1 MRLSISV
8 NGSAPM
14 TASLAGPGY
23 LNAHLTMA
31 DRPKENDHGRT
42 VRAVGIETRETET
55 IYMKWPQLDLQV
67 GDVVKVQIL
76 PEGEGDAPK
85 ERKTSSE
92 APFNL
97 LSSMELAKEV
107 VHAVSEFEK
116 NLMQLLQKAR
126 ETEPAEDSKTFE
138 RACGSVAFELGE
150 NLLYP
155 IYRRHKELIPEDL
168 KGELL

>member
-1 MRLSISV
+1 
-8 NGSAPM
+8 
-14 TASLAGPGY
+14 
-23 LNAHLTMA
+23 MA
-31 DRPKENDHGRT
+31 DRLKENDNGRR

-67 GDVVKVQIL
+67 GDVVEVRIL

-92 APFNL
+92 APSNL
-97 LSSMELAKEV
+97 LSSVELATEV
-107 VHAVSEFEK
+107 VRAVSEFEK
-116 NLMQLLQKAR
+116 KLMQLLEKAK
-126 ETEPAEDSKTFE
+126 ETEPAEDSKKLE

>member
-1 MRLSISV
+1 MRLSISL
-8 NGSAPM
+8 NGSAPI

-23 LNAHLTMA
+23 LSAHLTMA
-31 DRPKENDHGRT
+31 DRLRENDHGRT
-42 VRAVGIETRETET
+42 VRAIGIETRETET
-55 IYMKWPQLDLQV
+55 IYTKWPQLDLQV
-67 GDVVKVQIL
+67 EDIVEVRIL
-76 PEGEGDAPK
+76 PEGDGDALK

-97 LSSMELAKEV
+97 LSGVELANEV

-116 NLMQLLQKAR
+116 NLMQLLEKAKK
-126 ETEPAEDSKTFE
+126 TEPAEDYKEFQ

-155 IYRRHKELIPEDL
+155 IYRRHKKLIPEDL

>member
-1 MRLSISV
+1 
-8 NGSAPM
+8 
-14 TASLAGPGY
+14 
-23 LNAHLTMA
+23 MA
-31 DRPKENDHGRT
+31 DRPKENEHRRT

-67 GDVVKVQIL
+67 GDIVEVQIL
-76 PEGEGDAPK
+76 PEGEEDAPK
-85 ERKTSSE
+85 ERKASSE

-97 LSSMELAKEV
+97 LASMGLAKEV
-107 VHAVSEFEK
+107 VDAISEFEK
-116 NLMQLLQKAR
+116 NLMQLLGKAK
-126 ETEPAEDSKTFE
+126 ETEPAEDSRKFE

-155 IYRRHKELIPEDL
+155 IYRRHKELIPENL

>member
-8 NGSAPM
+8 NGSAPI

-23 LNAHLTMA
+23 LNTHLTMV

-42 VRAVGIETRETET
+42 VRAVGIETKETET
-55 IYMKWPQLDLQV
+55 IYMKWPQLDLQI
-67 GDVVKVQIL
+67 GDIVEVRIL

-97 LSSMELAKEV
+97 LSSIDLAKKV
-107 VHAVSEFEK
+107 IQAVSGFEK
-116 NLMQLLQKAR
+116 NLMQLLEKAK
-126 ETEPAEDSKTFE
+126 ETEPVEEAKRFE
-138 RACGSVAFELGE
+138 RACGSVAFELGQ